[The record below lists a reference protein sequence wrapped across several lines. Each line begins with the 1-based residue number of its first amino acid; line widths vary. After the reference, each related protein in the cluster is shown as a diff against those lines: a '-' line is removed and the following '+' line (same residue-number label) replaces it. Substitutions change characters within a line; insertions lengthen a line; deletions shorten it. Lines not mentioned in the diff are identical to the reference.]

1 MDHDNY
7 VGAAATGETV
17 DTPEASLINRDGL
30 MVSAC
35 WWTSPRRGE
44 TFPAFNTAPTYVDKT
59 VLSKDGAW
67 MGGGLENLDLVE
79 LKPTDVS
86 YKIVARAG
94 WTCATPAR
102 AMTRPRRR
110 TR

>member
-1 MDHDNY
+1 
-7 VGAAATGETV
+7 
-17 DTPEASLINRDGL
+17 
-30 MVSAC
+30 
-35 WWTSPRRGE
+35 
-44 TFPAFNTAPTYVDKT
+44 
-59 VLSKDGAW
+59 

-86 YKIVARAG
+86 YKIVARG
-94 WTCATPAR
+94 WMDLCNPAR